1 LKINLKKIILK
12 KLSPETTK
20 KNGADP
26 KSHTVG
32 KIIIHLNMKINIAI
46 LMISILTISCGKKE
60 NSDQSTTDTSVS
72 VQKVTFSEAETFM
85 QERCNTINQTL
96 MKKKTV
102 TFNGTKLYM
111 FMSVA
116 EDGQACISSI
126 SENKLEVLAADCGE
140 VYMKIE
146 QWNNVN

>member
-1 LKINLKKIILK
+1 MSRKNNKFKK
-12 KLSPETTK
+12 
-20 KNGADP
+20 
-26 KSHTVG
+26 
-32 KIIIHLNMKINIAI
+32 NMKINIAI
-46 LMISILTISCGKKE
+46 LMISILAISCGKKE

-85 QERCNTINQTL
+85 QKRCNNINQTL